1 MRSFDE
7 IKTMVESEQKLPTS
21 ASYEENI
28 AYRELKFARLRE
40 KNKVITRQTAES
52 MRNRA
57 RKWYEEMKTVRLR
70 YVEDHK
76 KWQDSLKSS
85 GQAVAKLLKAVNPD
99 ADTEQLL
106 YMAFEAIALLEGHNA
121 KFYEPIINDKLKK
134 KQKKI
139 IRTPVGL
146 MPAEIMEAFDEQ
158 QKDSA

>member
-70 YVEDHK
+70 YVEDDK
-76 KWQDSLKSS
+76 KWQDSLQSS
-85 GQAVAKLLKAVNPD
+85 GQAVAKLLKAVKPD

-106 YMAFEAIALLEGHNA
+106 YMAFEAIALLEGHDA
-121 KFYEPIINDKLKK
+121 RFYEPVLNEKFKK
-134 KQKKI
+134 KRKKI

-146 MPAEIMEAFDEQ
+146 MPAEIMEAFDER
-158 QKDSA
+158 QKDSV

>member
-7 IKTMVESEQKLPTS
+7 IKTMVESGTKLPSS
-21 ASYEENI
+21 ALYEENI
-28 AYRELKFARLRE
+28 AYRELKFAGVRE
-40 KNKVITRQTAES
+40 KEKVITKQTAES

-85 GQAVAKLLKAVNPD
+85 GQAVAKLLKAVKPD
-99 ADTEQLL
+99 ADKEQLL
-106 YMAFEAIALLEGHNA
+106 YMAFEAISLLEGHDA
-121 KFYEPIINDKLKK
+121 RFYISILNDKLKK
-134 KQKKI
+134 NQKKI

-146 MPAEIMEAFDEQ
+146 MPAEIMEAFDER

>member
-76 KWQDSLKSS
+76 KWQDSLKGS
-85 GQAVAKLLKAVNPD
+85 GQAVAKLLKAVKPD
-99 ADTEQLL
+99 ADKEQLL
-106 YMAFEAIALLEGHNA
+106 YMAFEAISLLEGHDA
-121 KFYEPIINDKLKK
+121 RFYESVLNDKLNKN
-134 KQKKI
+134 QKKV

-146 MPAEIMEAFDEQ
+146 MPAEIMEAFDER

>member
-7 IKTMVESEQKLPTS
+7 IKTMVESGTKLPGS

-28 AYRELKFARLRE
+28 AYRELKFAGIRE
-40 KNKVITRQTAES
+40 KEKVITKQTAES
-52 MRNRA
+52 MRKRA

-76 KWQDSLKSS
+76 KWQDSLKGS
-85 GQAVAKLLKAVNPD
+85 GQAVAKLLKAVKPD
-99 ADTEQLL
+99 ADKEQLL
-106 YMAFEAIALLEGHNA
+106 YMAFEAIALLEGHDA
-121 KFYEPIINDKLKK
+121 GFYISILNDKLKK
-134 KQKKI
+134 NQKKV

-146 MPAEIMEAFDEQ
+146 MPAEIMEAFDER